1 VSLQD
6 EDRGGHLAAR
16 TDESPRNSERTRRK
30 VLELTSRAGIIE
42 PKEQGSGTLATEP
55 ILVFRG
61 PSKSSLKI
69 FDQYGNQ
76 IGSASRDGTEYTL
89 CDAEPRCI
97 VAETKRPQGPEY
109 QFSVRSPQGAQIGTI
124 SQEKVRMRDLVGR
137 NDRTIELRPR
147 ITCDGRTIAMIERRP
162 RKPVIDRRAPPR
174 TLIARVHYLLDRFS
188 CQRLAIEDEPGHEAA
203 RITYVR
209 PSFFRN
215 HVSYVLD
222 FQPGTHEAMRTM
234 SMAACLVADN
244 RIVDIWEWGGA

>member
-1 VSLQD
+1 MSLQD

-109 QFSVRSPQGAQIGTI
+109 QFSVRSPEGAQIGTI